1 MSLRAYT
8 MEKPPSISEMND
20 VALAMELL
28 QIEQIKPEHKEIK
41 LPLIAKTEGDR
52 KRLLMKQAFE
62 SIVRI
67 AGRYASEISS
77 EEEAGIEEVLMGK
90 GEEA

>member
-1 MSLRAYT
+1 M
-8 MEKPPSISEMND
+8 
-20 VALAMELL
+20 
-28 QIEQIKPEHKEIK
+28 

-67 AGRYASEISS
+67 ADRYASEMSP
-77 EEEAGIEEVLMGK
+77 
-90 GEEA
+90 GEEAVIDRPLGGKLES

>member
-1 MSLRAYT
+1 M
-8 MEKPPSISEMND
+8 
-20 VALAMELL
+20 
-28 QIEQIKPEHKEIK
+28 

-67 AGRYASEISS
+67 AGRYASEIFPGETADIEAIF
-77 EEEAGIEEVLMGK
+77 EEKAEA
-90 GEEA
+90 

>member
-1 MSLRAYT
+1 MG
-8 MEKPPSISEMND
+8 
-20 VALAMELL
+20 
-28 QIEQIKPEHKEIK
+28 IEQIKPEHKDIM

-67 AGRYASEISS
+67 AGRYASEMSP
-77 EEEAGIEEVLMGK
+77 EDEAGVDAILAER
-90 GEEA
+90 ADA

>member
-1 MSLRAYT
+1 M
-8 MEKPPSISEMND
+8 
-20 VALAMELL
+20 
-28 QIEQIKPEHKEIK
+28 

-67 AGRYASEISS
+67 AGRNASEMSP
-77 EEEAGIEEVLMGK
+77 E
-90 GEEA
+90 GETT